1 MDSPSTNRA
10 ALRLLERKYP
20 SWICMTC
27 CVHAMNLVCKDL
39 ANENKTSAKHTVVGG
54 FLKQVQ
60 HISKVLSDCDTICN
74 ALQVHQTANFGDVR
88 EIATHCATRFAILHK
103 ICRDMQRSK
112 AALCDMVTSGA
123 LLDPINFKYLNHVE
137 QPYPDFEILTEMQRV
152 ELEPTIAR
160 LAEVPIRVV
169 QAELSKFANTDWSPA
184 MKRKALS
191 MLSIQQP
198 PGRAIIPIASINA
211 RKAFW
216 SVTAAN
222 DFPVLAKAAVKLLSP
237 LGVETAKR
245 EIYLKANV
253 EEMDEKRDNI
263 APPQET
269 LINILA

>member
-1 MDSPSTNRA
+1 MA
-10 ALRLLERKYP
+10 AAR
-20 SWICMTC
+20 
-27 CVHAMNLVCKDL
+27 
-39 ANENKTSAKHTVVGG
+39 
-54 FLKQVQ
+54 
-60 HISKVLSDCDTICN
+60 
-74 ALQVHQTANFGDVR
+74 
-88 EIATHCATRFAILHK
+88 
-103 ICRDMQRSK
+103 
-112 AALCDMVTSGA
+112 
-123 LLDPINFKYLNHVE
+123 LLDPINFKYLNHVA

-160 LAEVPIRVV
+160 LAEVPIREV
-169 QAELSKFANTDWSPA
+169 QVELSKFENTDWSPA

-211 RKAFW
+211 RKTFW

-222 DFPVLAKAAVKLLSP
+222 DFPVLAKAAVKLLSVHVSTAAAERNWSMWSLTYSNALRSR

-245 EIYLKANV
+245 DIYLKANV